1 MYLSNTTVI
10 FFLGRLN
17 TFEGVIPSDST
28 LSEKQEAIENKTF
41 DKLSDL
47 DISKT
52 SSTEDLIDVK
62 EKDNFKKGDKISK
75 KIIISEDQTDS
86 TTAVKHISGSD
97 EENEKLL
104 ASEDSKQD
112 GKIATK
118 KALLDDRESKVPSSR
133 QSEDVQAT
141 EEKDK
146 ASTKQMT
153 VVTNKESSAEDA
165 ESKEDKDLNKH
176 DNIISSQKMQA
187 DEKQKTEALTFTE
200 RSTDDDKYLD
210 DSARGKSAD
219 LSSTESRV
227 STLNVEENL
236 SPERTSS
243 PRDKKSERI
252 KRDDGERPETETGKP
267 KYIRALNIQ
276 KITKTF

>member
-1 MYLSNTTVI
+1 M
-10 FFLGRLN
+10 
-17 TFEGVIPSDST
+17 
-28 LSEKQEAIENKTF
+28 
-41 DKLSDL
+41 
-47 DISKT
+47 
-52 SSTEDLIDVK
+52 K
-62 EKDNFKKGDKISK
+62 EKDSFKKGDKISK

-86 TTAVKHISGSD
+86 TTAVKHISDLD
-97 EENEKLL
+97 EENGKLL

-118 KALLDDRESKVPSSR
+118 KALLDDRESKASSSR
-133 QSEDVQAT
+133 QSEDVQVT

-153 VVTNKESSAEDA
+153 VATNKESSAEDA
-165 ESKEDKDLNKH
+165 ESKEDKDLSKH
-176 DNIISSQKMQA
+176 DDIKSSQKMQA

-243 PRDKKSERI
+243 PRDKKERI
-252 KRDDGERPETETGKP
+252 KRDDGERLETETGKP
-267 KYIRALNIQ
+267 KYIRVLYSKNYKNFLSAKNFKNNFYTA
-276 KITKTF
+276 KIFIM